1 MVCRYCEGV
10 LKDRTGEGYEDEG
23 GFDAVKER
31 WGAFV
36 SVMRE
41 GHGVPEAGQE
51 QWPSEGLLGTLA
63 VGWIDE

>member
-1 MVCRYCEGV
+1 M
-10 LKDRTGEGYEDEG
+10 LKDRTGEGYED

-41 GHGVPEAGQE
+41 DHGVPEDEQE
-51 QWPSEGLLGTLA
+51 Q
-63 VGWIDE
+63 